1 MNVSQFLEEIEA
13 HGDRPL
19 LFEYKSGEVVQGGY
33 HVTEIKNASY
43 ETIDC
48 GNSLHT
54 WKEVVVQVW
63 VPEEASAED
72 PWMPTGKFLKI
83 WNVVD
88 KRLALYRDAEIRI
101 EFGDASNLTSIYHVD
116 GFAATED
123 GLVAQLAP
131 PRTMCKPREILIE
144 PNEMSAAV
152 VSAVAEASCCGPA
165 ERQETVV
172 PLATVAAE
180 KSGSGCC

>member
-1 MNVSQFLEEIEA
+1 MNVSQFLEAIEA

-54 WKEVVVQVW
+54 WKEVVVQLW
-63 VPEEASAED
+63 VPAEASTSD

-83 WNVVD
+83 WNVV
-88 KRLALYRDAEIRI
+88 YI
-101 EFGDASNLTSIYHVD
+101 
-116 GFAATED
+116 
-123 GLVAQLAP
+123 
-131 PRTMCKPREILIE
+131 
-144 PNEMSAAV
+144 
-152 VSAVAEASCCGPA
+152 
-165 ERQETVV
+165 
-172 PLATVAAE
+172 
-180 KSGSGCC
+180 

>member
-1 MNVSQFLEEIEA
+1 MNVTQFLEAIEA

-33 HVTEIKNASY
+33 HVTEIKNATY

-63 VPEEASAED
+63 VPEEASADD

-83 WNVVD
+83 WDVVD

-101 EFGDASNLTSIYHVD
+101 EFGDANNLTSNYHVD
-116 GFAATED
+116 RFTATED

-144 PNEMSAAV
+144 PNEMLASV
-152 VSAVAEASCCGPA
+152 VEAASCCAPDGR
-165 ERQETVV
+165 EEKVI
-172 PLATVAAE
+172 PLAAVAPGGA
-180 KSGSGCC
+180 KSGCC